1 VYFTV
6 GSRALQAAG
15 RRLMDQDARV
25 WQGTLRQLLATLPLH
40 DHDTLVFLG
49 DDLNAISGTVI

>member
-1 VYFTV
+1 LP
-6 GSRALQAAG
+6 S
-15 RRLMDQDARV
+15 DAPATYAIGDV
-25 WQGTLRQLLATLPLH
+25 HGEVTLLRQLLATLPLR